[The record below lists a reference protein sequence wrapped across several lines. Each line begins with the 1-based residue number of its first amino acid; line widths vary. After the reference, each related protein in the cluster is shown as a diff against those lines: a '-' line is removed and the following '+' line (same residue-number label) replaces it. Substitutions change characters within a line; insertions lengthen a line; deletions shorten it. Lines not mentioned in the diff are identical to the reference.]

1 MTKNEFIEKAN
12 AVHNSKYD
20 YSQVEYKN
28 NKTPVAIVCPI
39 HGVFW
44 QRPDKHLQ
52 GQGCPFC
59 SKTRK
64 YSTEDFIA
72 RSRAVHGDK
81 YDYSKSVYKNANSKI
96 KIICPE
102 HGEFEQLAG
111 NHLKGKGCPKC
122 KYNKAKTTL
131 IEHYGVNNPMK
142 SDEIKQTYE
151 NTIMEMYGVTNV
163 AKNLQ
168 VRQSIKD
175 TCNRKYGTDFA
186 ITSDIVRC
194 KIEDK
199 FNDTYGCKSP
209 FGSDVVRCRSQE
221 TMMQKYGTDNFAKS
235 AKYHDLLP
243 EILKKRIE
251 PLRANNS
258 FTISNPE
265 NVLYDMLVL
274 MFGKDDVIRQYSSD
288 VYPFAC
294 DFYIKSRD
302 MYIELNASW
311 THNTHW
317 FGTDDGD
324 EDILS
329 LWSSKNTVYYDNAIM
344 TWHDRDI
351 KKRNTAQENNLNYVV
366 FWDNNLLDAKAWF
379 AFGCPDSNDYIAMY
393 NWCDS
398 NIIDLSAIA
407 EPDMKSNKI
416 SSIAKY
422 YQHNVFYKREYQLWN
437 ENHNYKGIPLR
448 MYLLMNRM
456 KYMTKSFDKINAND
470 VLRGFTISGIYKG
483 YTAFDVSLMN
493 RVLDKYDIT
502 SVFDPCAG
510 WGERLINCYLKDITY
525 RGVDINLD
533 LRQGY
538 DELICNYNMQKQ
550 SVEYGDSAS
559 VKINKTYDA
568 VITCPPYGNIEIYSD
583 KGAENLSE
591 NKFIEWWC
599 KLISNVNQTNCKY
612 FCFQINQKY
621 KSVMSDV
628 VLAAGYKLIDEFTQ
642 QKVSHFNKHNRVKK
656 EYESMLVFERI

>member
-12 AVHNSKYD
+12 VVHNNKYD

-39 HGVFW
+39 HGTFL

-64 YSTEDFIA
+64 YSTDDFIA
-72 RSRAVHGDK
+72 RSRAVHGDR

-131 IEHYGVNNPMK
+131 IEHYGVDNPMK
-142 SDEIKQTYE
+142 SDEIKQA
-151 NTIMEMYGVTNV
+151 V
-163 AKNLQ
+163 Q
-168 VRQSIKD
+168 QSVI
-175 TCNRKYGTDFA
+175 N
-186 ITSDIVRC
+186 
-194 KIEDK
+194 
-199 FNDTYGCKSP
+199 
-209 FGSDVVRCRSQE
+209 
-221 TMMQKYGTDNFAKS
+221 KYGTDNFAKS
-235 AKYHDLLP
+235 AAYHDLLP
-243 EILKKRIE
+243 EISKKRIE
-251 PLRANNS
+251 TLKANNS
-258 FTISNPE
+258 FAISNPE
-265 NVLYDMLVL
+265 NVLYEMLVSR
-274 MFGKDDVIRQYSSD
+274 FGEDDVLRQYSSD

-311 THNTHW
+311 THGRHW
-317 FGTDDGD
+317 FGTDDND
-324 EDILS
+324 ETVLS
-329 LWSSKNTVYYDNAIM
+329 IWKSKNTVYYDNAIM
-344 TWHDRDI
+344 TWCDRDI
-351 KKRNTAQENNLNYVV
+351 KKRDAAFKNNLNYVV
-366 FWDNNLLDAKAWF
+366 FWDNNLLDARVWF
-379 AFGCPDSNDYIAMY
+379 AFDCPDSDDFAAMY
-393 NWCDS
+393 NWCNND
-398 NIIDLSAIA
+398 IIDLSDIIK
-407 EPDMKSNKI
+407 PDMKSNKI
-416 SSIAKY
+416 SSVAKY
-422 YQHNVFYKREYQLWN
+422 YQHDVFYKYELQLWN
-437 ENHNYKGIPLR
+437 DNFNHKGIPVR

-456 KYMTKSFDKINAND
+456 KYMTKPFDAINAND
-470 VLRGFTISGIYKG
+470 ILRGFTISGIYKG
-483 YTAFDVSLMN
+483 YTAFNVSLMN
-493 RVLDKYDIT
+493 QVLDKYNIA

-525 RGVDINLD
+525 HGVDINLD
-533 LRQGY
+533 LKSGY
-538 DELICNYNMQKQ
+538 DALIHDYNMQKQ

-568 VITCPPYGNIEIYSD
+568 VVTCPPYGNIEMYSD

-591 NKFIEWWC
+591 DEFIEWWS
-599 KLISNVNQTNCKY
+599 KLVFNINQTNCKY

-642 QKVSHFNKHNRVKK
+642 QKVSHFNKRSRVKK